1 MTFMST
7 ATLTAP
13 AVPTTSLTDRLNALL
28 ETQKV
33 TNPDRTLGLLDR
45 CDRCSQHAQAQ
56 FDFRLI
62 QPDGTTELRDIML
75 CGHHTRMHVES
86 ILDKLPEKVW
96 IEPSVLAL
104 FKGVKVEV
112 EQAEKTGDG
121 LTDG

>member
-1 MTFMST
+1 MVFMST

-13 AVPTTSLTDRLNALL
+13 AVPTTSLADRLNALL
-28 ETQKV
+28 DAQKT

-56 FDFRLI
+56 FDFRLP

-75 CGHHTRMHVES
+75 CGHHTRMHVEG
-86 ILDKLPEKVW
+86 ILDKHPEKVW

-104 FKGVKVEV
+104 FKGVKVEEAPAV
-112 EQAEKTGDG
+112 KTGDG
-121 LTDG
+121 LIDG

>member
-33 TNPDRTLGLLDR
+33 TNPERTLGLLDR

-56 FDFRLI
+56 FDFRLPL
-62 QPDGTTELRDIML
+62 PDGTTELRDIML
-75 CGHHTRMHVES
+75 CGHHTRMHVEG
-86 ILDKLPEKVW
+86 ILDKHPEKVW

-112 EQAEKTGDG
+112 DQAEKTGDG
-121 LTDG
+121 LTDV